1 MGTAPPLHPYE
12 APNVDMRSPTPPP
25 PERQQTISGETDHA
39 RAERY
44 RRERDA
50 QTQAITD
57 LLQRVSVLEKRQD
70 ETDSD
75 IGEPGDPTKQ
85 RPPTGLIGAFVR
97 LEMSVD
103 ALTASIDADRKARE
117 KEAADAADRAKADAL
132 ADAKR
137 REPMTWASRI
147 ALGAVIVGIIG
158 AALASTLAMLGQHVT
173 IH

>member
-1 MGTAPPLHPYE
+1 
-12 APNVDMRSPTPPP
+12 
-25 PERQQTISGETDHA
+25 
-39 RAERY
+39 
-44 RRERDA
+44 
-50 QTQAITD
+50 
-57 LLQRVSVLEKRQD
+57 
-70 ETDSD
+70 
-75 IGEPGDPTKQ
+75 
-85 RPPTGLIGAFVR
+85 
-97 LEMSVD
+97 MSVD